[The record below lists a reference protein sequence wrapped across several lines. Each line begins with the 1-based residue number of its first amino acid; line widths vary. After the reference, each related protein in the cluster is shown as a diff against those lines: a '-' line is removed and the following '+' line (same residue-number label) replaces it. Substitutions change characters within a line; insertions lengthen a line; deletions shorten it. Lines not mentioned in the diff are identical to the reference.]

1 MIKKALEYIVG
12 LNKPELVEVGGET
25 YSDKSLHRVKH
36 NPKAESLWLYTLT
49 SLMDYIES
57 NVDEMADK
65 MLLYVKNPEVVWL
78 TSKLDEDRERETLIQ
93 AVAEIPS
100 FDFGRFIPHEEFC
113 VALRSRFIENED
125 QKLLLKFAGTVEAGT
140 VARYSDDGVTQR
152 ATVKAGIV
160 GKKDEIVP
168 SVVTLKPYRT
178 FINLEQPESRFI
190 FRMRDGRDG
199 VECALFEADGG
210 AWKDEARASIHNY
223 LEDAI
228 AEMGEKAKERFIVIS

>member
-25 YSDKSLHRVKH
+25 YSDKDLHRVKH
-36 NPKAESLWLYTLT
+36 NPKAEMLRLNTLT

-57 NVDEMADK
+57 GTDKMADK
-65 MLLYVKNPEVVWL
+65 MILHVENPKLVWL
-78 TSKLDEDRERETLIQ
+78 RSKLDEDRERETLIQ
-93 AVAEIPS
+93 VVAEIPG
-100 FDFGRFIPHEEFC
+100 FDFGRYIPHEEFC
-113 VALRSRFIENED
+113 VALRSRFLETED
-125 QKLLLKFAGTVEAGT
+125 RKLLLKFAGTVEAGT
-140 VARYSDDGVTQR
+140 VAQYSDDGVTQR
-152 ATVKAGIV
+152 ATVKVGIV

-178 FINLEQPESRFI
+178 FINLEQPESRFL
-190 FRMRDGRDG
+190 FRMRDGANG

-210 AWKDEARASIHNY
+210 AWKDEARASVHNY

-228 AEMGEKAKERFIVIS
+228 ARMGEQERFTVIS

>member
-25 YSDKSLHRVKH
+25 YTDKELRRVKH
-36 NPKAESLWLYTLT
+36 NPKAESLSLWTLT

-65 MLLYVKNPEVVWL
+65 MLLHVENPELVWL

-100 FDFGRFIPHEEFC
+100 FNFGRFIPHEEFC
-113 VALRSRFIENED
+113 IALRSKFLETED
-125 QKLLLKFAGTVEAGT
+125 RKTILKFAGTVEAGT
-140 VARYSDDGVTQR
+140 LAQYSDDGVTQR

-178 FINLEQPESRFI
+178 FVNLEQPESQFL
-190 FRMRDGRDG
+190 FRMRDGAHG

-210 AWKDEARASIHNY
+210 AWKDEARANVHNY

-228 AEMGEKAKERFIVIS
+228 AEMGEKAKKRFVVIS